1 MFASISTTSWRFP
14 STSRSTWTI
23 SRCLPQRRRS
33 LLPLVSNPA
42 TSSSPSGIGAHLPAP
57 TWSSSSSP
65 AGSTRSSS
73 QASPPMQA
81 SSPPRVRVPAWAL
94 PSCSSKMPAPARTPS
109 INVSS
114 LKISSHVSLAFAP
127 PMRSSP
133 PLPKISAESGG
144 LDPLVWKITAVAVLG
159 SFLSQLDATI
169 VNVSLSSLAVDL
181 HSSITAIQW
190 VTSGYLLALALML
203 PLNGWLVE
211 RMGAKSLFLWCFSV
225 FTLSSALCGLAW
237 SANSLIAFRILQGM
251 SGGLMAPMTQMMMAR
266 AAGKHMARL
275 MGYAA
280 VPILIGPILGP
291 VIAGAILQHASW
303 RWLFLVNVPVGVLAI
318 VLAVLFL
325 PDDRE
330 ETRSKELDLP
340 GFALLS
346 PGLVLFLYGSD
357 HLGKRTGLTTLLI
370 SIVLL
375 AAFFRM
381 AIRKGDKALIDLQLF
396 KRKTF
401 SASATTQFMSN
412 GISFAGQMLIP
423 IYLIRACGQSPSAT
437 GWLLAPLGVG
447 TICSYPWMGAL
458 TQRFGIRKVSAG
470 GALLAFAGTLPFLY
484 LASHGLV
491 FAVLG
496 CALFV
501 RGMGLSAVGIPS
513 ISAAYA
519 SVRKRDL
526 PMATTS
532 LNIVQ
537 RLGGP
542 TLTTLCAT
550 FLGWRLGAA
559 HSSAG
564 LASAFTAAFLLLCVL
579 HTCLF
584 AATLRLPLFIG
595 KVTQQTPA
603 QEAPV
608 ILEMMSE

>member
-1 MFASISTTSWRFP
+1 
-14 STSRSTWTI
+14 
-23 SRCLPQRRRS
+23 
-33 LLPLVSNPA
+33 
-42 TSSSPSGIGAHLPAP
+42 
-57 TWSSSSSP
+57 
-65 AGSTRSSS
+65 
-73 QASPPMQA
+73 
-81 SSPPRVRVPAWAL
+81 
-94 PSCSSKMPAPARTPS
+94 
-109 INVSS
+109 
-114 LKISSHVSLAFAP
+114 
-127 PMRSSP
+127 
-133 PLPKISAESGG
+133 LPKVSAESGG

-159 SFLSQLDATI
+159 SFLGQLDATI

-181 HSSITAIQW
+181 HSSLRAIQW

-203 PLNGWLVE
+203 PLNSWLVE
-211 RMGAKSLFLWCFSV
+211 RIGAKSLYLWCFSA
-225 FTLSSALCGLAW
+225 FTLTSALCGLAW
-237 SANSLIAFRILQGM
+237 SANSLIGFRILQGM
-251 SGGLMAPMTQMMMAR
+251 SGGLMAPLTQMMMVR
-266 AAGKHMARL
+266 AAGKHVARV

-280 VPILIGPILGP
+280 VPILMGPILGP

-303 RWLFLVNVPVGVLAI
+303 RWLFLVNLPVGVLAI

-325 PDDRE
+325 PADRE
-330 ETRSKELDLP
+330 ETRSRELDLP

-357 HLGKRTGLTTLLI
+357 HLGEHIGLTALLV

-375 AAFFRM
+375 ALFFRM
-381 AIRKGDKALIDLQLF
+381 AIRKRDRALIDLWLF
-396 KRKTF
+396 KSRTF

-423 IYLIRACGQSPSAT
+423 IYLTRACGQSPSAT

-447 TICSYPWMGAL
+447 MICSYPWMGTL
-458 TQRFGIRKVSAG
+458 TQRFGIRKVSSG

-484 LASHGLV
+484 LSSHGLV
-491 FAVLG
+491 LSVLA
-496 CALFV
+496 CALFL
-501 RGMGLSAVGIPS
+501 RGVGLSAVGIPS

-519 SVRKRDL
+519 SVTKQDL

-564 LASAFTAAFLLLCVL
+564 FLDAFTAAFLLLCIL
-579 HTCLF
+579 HACLF
-584 AATLRLPLFIG
+584 AAALRLPLFIG

>member
-1 MFASISTTSWRFP
+1 
-14 STSRSTWTI
+14 
-23 SRCLPQRRRS
+23 
-33 LLPLVSNPA
+33 
-42 TSSSPSGIGAHLPAP
+42 
-57 TWSSSSSP
+57 
-65 AGSTRSSS
+65 
-73 QASPPMQA
+73 
-81 SSPPRVRVPAWAL
+81 
-94 PSCSSKMPAPARTPS
+94 
-109 INVSS
+109 
-114 LKISSHVSLAFAP
+114 
-127 PMRSSP
+127 
-133 PLPKISAESGG
+133 LPKNSSDTVR

-181 HSSITAIQW
+181 HSSLTAIQW

-211 RMGAKSLFLWCFSV
+211 RIGAKSLYLWCFSA

-237 SANSLIAFRILQGM
+237 SANSLIGFRILQGM
-251 SGGLMAPMTQMMMAR
+251 SGGLMAPLTQMMMAR

-280 VPILIGPILGP
+280 VPILMGPILGP

-303 RWLFLVNVPVGVLAI
+303 RWLFLVNLPVGVLAI

-325 PDDRE
+325 PNDRE
-330 ETRSKELDLP
+330 ETRSRQLDLP

-357 HLGKRTGLTTLLI
+357 HLVERIGLTALLV

-401 SASATTQFMSN
+401 SASATAQFMSN

-423 IYLIRACGQSPSAT
+423 IYLIRACGKSPSAT

-447 TICSYPWMGAL
+447 MICSYPWIGAL

-470 GALLAFAGTLPFLY
+470 GSFLAFAATLPFIW

-491 FAVLG
+491 LTVLA

-519 SVRKRDL
+519 SVRKQDL

-550 FLGWRLGAA
+550 FLGWRLGMAQ
-559 HSSAG
+559 SSAS
-564 LASAFTAAFLLLCVL
+564 LSSAFTAAFVLLCGL
-579 HTCLF
+579 HALLF
-584 AATLRLPLFIG
+584 AAALRLPLSLDKATEQPLG
-595 KVTQQTPA
+595 EELPA
-603 QEAPV
+603 L
-608 ILEMMSE
+608 LEMMSE

>member
-1 MFASISTTSWRFP
+1 
-14 STSRSTWTI
+14 
-23 SRCLPQRRRS
+23 
-33 LLPLVSNPA
+33 
-42 TSSSPSGIGAHLPAP
+42 
-57 TWSSSSSP
+57 
-65 AGSTRSSS
+65 
-73 QASPPMQA
+73 
-81 SSPPRVRVPAWAL
+81 
-94 PSCSSKMPAPARTPS
+94 
-109 INVSS
+109 
-114 LKISSHVSLAFAP
+114 
-127 PMRSSP
+127 MRSWP
-133 PLPKISAESGG
+133 PLPKASSESGG
-144 LDPLVWKITAVAVLG
+144 LDPLVWKITTVAVLG
-159 SFLSQLDATI
+159 SFLSQLDATV

-181 HSSITAIQW
+181 HSSLTAIQW

-211 RMGAKSLFLWCFSV
+211 RIGAKSLYLWCFSV
-225 FTLSSALCGLAW
+225 FTLSSALCGMAW

-251 SGGLMAPMTQMMMAR
+251 SGGLMAPMAQMMMAR
-266 AAGKHMARL
+266 AAGRHMARII
-275 MGYAA
+275 GYAA
-280 VPILIGPILGP
+280 VPVMLGPILGP

-303 RWLFLVNVPVGVLAI
+303 RWLFLVNLPVGVLAI

-325 PDDRE
+325 PNDRE
-330 ETRSKELDLP
+330 ETRSRELDLP

-357 HLGKRTGLTTLLI
+357 HLGELIGLTALLV

-375 AAFFRM
+375 ALFFRM
-381 AIRKGDKALIDLQLF
+381 AIRKGDRALINLQLF
-396 KRKTF
+396 KSRTF
-401 SASATTQFMSN
+401 SASAITQFMSN

-423 IYLIRACGQSPSAT
+423 IYIIRACGQSPSAT

-447 TICSYPWMGAL
+447 MICSYPWMGAL

-491 FAVLG
+491 FAVLAG
-496 CALFV
+496 ALFL
-501 RGMGLSAVGIPS
+501 RGVGLSAVGIPS

-550 FLGWRLGAA
+550 FLGWRLGMAP
-559 HSSAG
+559 SSAN
-564 LASAFTAAFLLLCVL
+564 LFNAFTAAFLLLCGL
-579 HTCLF
+579 HALLF
-584 AATLRLPLFIG
+584 ATALRLPHSLDKG
-595 KVTQQTPA
+595 TEQPLAEESPA
-603 QEAPV
+603 L
-608 ILEMMSE
+608 LEMMSE

>member
-1 MFASISTTSWRFP
+1 MP
-14 STSRSTWTI
+14 K
-23 SRCLPQRRRS
+23 
-33 LLPLVSNPA
+33 N
-42 TSSSPSGIGAHLPAP
+42 SSD
-57 TWSSSSSP
+57 T
-65 AGSTRSSS
+65 
-73 QASPPMQA
+73 
-81 SSPPRVRVPAWAL
+81 VR
-94 PSCSSKMPAPARTPS
+94 
-109 INVSS
+109 
-114 LKISSHVSLAFAP
+114 
-127 PMRSSP
+127 
-133 PLPKISAESGG
+133 
-144 LDPLVWKITAVAVLG
+144 LDPLVWKITSVAVLG
-159 SFLSQLDATI
+159 SFLGQLDATI

-181 HSSITAIQW
+181 HSSLTAIQW

-211 RMGAKSLFLWCFSV
+211 RIGAKSLYLWCFSA
-225 FTLSSALCGLAW
+225 FTLTSALCGLAW
-237 SANSLIAFRILQGM
+237 SANSLIGFRILQGM
-251 SGGLMAPMTQMMMAR
+251 SGGLMAPLTQMMMVR
-266 AAGKHMARL
+266 AAGKHVARV

-280 VPILIGPILGP
+280 VPILLGPILGP

-303 RWLFLVNVPVGVLAI
+303 RWLFLVNLPVGILAI

-325 PDDRE
+325 PNDRE
-330 ETRSKELDLP
+330 ETRSRKLDLP

-357 HLGKRTGLTTLLI
+357 HLGEGVGLTALLV

-375 AAFFRM
+375 ALFFRM
-381 AIRKGDKALIDLQLF
+381 AIRKGDRALIDLRLF
-396 KRKTF
+396 ESRTF

-447 TICSYPWMGAL
+447 MICSYPWMGAL
-458 TQRFGIRKVSAG
+458 TQRYGIRNVSAG

-491 FAVLG
+491 LSVLA
-496 CALFV
+496 CALFL
-501 RGMGLSAVGIPS
+501 RGVGLSAVGIPS

-519 SVRKRDL
+519 SVRKQDL
-526 PMATTS
+526 PTATTS

-564 LASAFTAAFLLLCVL
+564 LTDAFTAAFLLLCVL
-579 HTCLF
+579 HACLF
-584 AATLRLPLFIG
+584 AAALRLPLFIG

-603 QEAPV
+603 EEAPV